1 VVRAAPPAT
10 DVSTSTLFTPPLPE
24 SKPLTFLVGA
34 VLSREG
40 GERPGV
46 TTGLDGLLN
55 GATAFKKTKVTKK
68 KGRSVRV
75 MGMVV
80 EMVMTGVKKSHD
92 VFLPLRNRQRLERYI
107 LWQAPASRPVVVV
120 VGHGGLGAKHIG
132 GDSRCCCSV
141 FVVVGA
147 VL

>member
-1 VVRAAPPAT
+1 M
-10 DVSTSTLFTPPLPE
+10 
-24 SKPLTFLVGA
+24 
-34 VLSREG
+34 SREG

-75 MGMVV
+75 MVMVV
-80 EMVMTGVKKSHD
+80 EMVLVLAGVKKAHD
-92 VFLPLRNRQRLERYI
+92 LFLPLRNRQRLERYI